1 MNKLLLFFCLFHL
14 FTTEDPIEAKRLE
27 DSEKFN
33 KDLEQLWEDF
43 DSEFFYTFEIPPSK
57 RFSFFQDIVKYPS
70 KIKGVYLVDDTTGNE
85 QSLKMSIVDSNWAT
99 FYNSLKHQDV
109 FNIEV
114 PRIGRYRLIYEN
126 LSSAS
131 TIKVSF
137 LMSSGQ
143 NKLLNATELE
153 TTHEK
158 IRSLDGYMKTVLT
171 QQEFMHH
178 RFRERVKKHNKNT
191 QYFFLYSVVETV
203 VLISVT
209 IFQFYYM
216 NKLIAAKQNIF

>member
-1 MNKLLLFFCLFHL
+1 MIKLLICLCIFNL
-14 FTTEDPIEAKRLE
+14 FTNQNSNDAKRTE
-27 DSEKFN
+27 DSEKFS

-43 DSEFFYTFEIPPSK
+43 DSEFFYTFEIPPTK

-70 KIKGVYLVDDTTGNE
+70 RIKGVYLVDDSTGNE

-99 FYNSLKHQDV
+99 FYNSLKYQDV

-114 PRIGRYRLIYEN
+114 PRLDRYRLIYEN
-126 LSSAS
+126 LSSSS

-158 IRSLDGYMKTVLT
+158 IRSLDGYMKTILT

-178 RFRERVKKHNKNT
+178 RFRERVKSK
-191 QYFFLYSVVETV
+191 
-203 VLISVT
+203 
-209 IFQFYYM
+209 
-216 NKLIAAKQNIF
+216 